1 MMPDSPPLI
10 AVVDDDPPVRTSLSR
25 LLRSSGYAVATFE
38 CGDAFLEGLA
48 PPSRALLPDC
58 LVLDLHMPGR
68 NGFEVCAVLKNTHPR
83 LPIILI
89 TGKEEPDTADQVRE
103 AGAVAFLTKPFDE
116 SGLLAAVCGSLPV
129 PPAPAIS

>member
-1 MMPDSPPLI
+1 MSTPPPLI
-10 AVVDDDPPVRTSLSR
+10 AVVDDDAPVRTSLSR

-38 CGDAFLEGLA
+38 SGDAFLEGMD
-48 PPSRALLPDC
+48 PRSRAPLPDC

-68 NGFEVCAVLKNTHPR
+68 HGFEVCAALKTTHPK

-103 AGAVAFLTKPFDE
+103 AGAGTFLTKPFDE
-116 SGLLAAVCGSLPV
+116 SELLAAVCGSLPV